1 MPRSAAGGMHGPHKP
16 TAWRPPAAQHPPCPW
31 VGAGAALPCIAQAQH
46 RPAAAQGPCRRRCQ
60 AGPLLPPH
68 SPFRRMLLLFESSA
82 GFCLFKVLNEGKLKE
97 AETQDVW
104 SDFETPEK
112 ASKVRA
118 AAAGASLLQ
127 RMQAAEAAAA

>member
-1 MPRSAAGGMHGPHKP
+1 
-16 TAWRPPAAQHPPCPW
+16 
-31 VGAGAALPCIAQAQH
+31 
-46 RPAAAQGPCRRRCQ
+46 
-60 AGPLLPPH
+60 
-68 SPFRRMLLLFESSA
+68 MLLLFESSA

-118 AAAGASLLQ
+118 AAAGASLPQ